1 MQTRITPRAK
11 PRATLRTTLRTTLRV
26 LAMACVCI
34 ASGFSALAH
43 AQQAWPLER
52 PIHLIVPFPA
62 GSSPDLLA
70 RLLATP
76 LSKALNQ
83 NIVVENKPGAG
94 GNIGTRLVARAA
106 PDGYTLLYTING
118 PLVTAATLY
127 KKTLG
132 YDPFKDLSPITLV
145 ATSPNVLVVNAAF
158 PVSTLS
164 EFVSHLKANPGR
176 ANYGSVG
183 AGSASHLAM
192 ELFKHQAGIDLT
204 HIPYP
209 GFPQVTTAI
218 VGQDIQAAFM
228 VPAIAMTQVKSGKV
242 KALGITSLTEVG
254 ALPGLTP
261 VASQGFPGFE
271 AISWNAILAPGG
283 TPPAITDRLQKELTT
298 ILQSEDIKAKFAAQ
312 YFTAIGSSAPELT
325 RLMRQETSRW
335 DEVIAR
341 LKLSL
346 D

>member
-1 MQTRITPRAK
+1 MHTRIT
-11 PRATLRTTLRTTLRV
+11 LGTTLRI
-26 LAMACVCI
+26 LAIACACI
-34 ASGFSALAH
+34 ASSFSAH

-94 GNIGTRLVARAA
+94 GNIGTRLVAKAA

-132 YDPFKDLSPITLV
+132 YDPFKDLSPVTLV

-158 PVSTLS
+158 PASTLS

-192 ELFKHQAGIDLT
+192 ELFKHQATIDLT

-218 VGQDIQAAFM
+218 IGQNIQVAFM

-254 ALPGLTP
+254 ALPGLIP
-261 VASQGFPGFE
+261 LANQGFPGFE

-283 TPPAITDRLQKELTT
+283 TPVAITDRLQKELTT
-298 ILQSEDIKAKFAAQ
+298 IIQSEDMKAKFAAQ
-312 YFTAIGSSAPELT
+312 YFTAVGSSSQALT
-325 RLMRQETSRW
+325 QLMQQETSRW

>member
-1 MQTRITPRAK
+1 MRSFITMCSVP
-11 PRATLRTTLRTTLRV
+11 TLSNIARMLVLSCTLMLGGLSNLV
-26 LAMACVCI
+26 N
-34 ASGFSALAH
+34 

-52 PIHLIVPFPA
+52 AIHLIVPFPA

-83 NIVVENKPGAG
+83 NIIVENKPGAG
-94 GNIGTRLVARAA
+94 GNIGTRLAARAA

-132 YDPFKDLSPITLV
+132 YDPFKDLAPITLV

-158 PVSTLS
+158 PATTIS
-164 EFVSHLKANPGR
+164 EFVAHVKSKPGA

-183 AGSASHLAM
+183 PGSASHLAM
-192 ELFKHQAGIDLT
+192 ELFKHRASVDLA

-209 GFPQVTTAI
+209 GFPQVMTAMM
-218 VGQDIQAAFM
+218 GQDIQAAFM

-242 KALGITSLTEVG
+242 KALAMTGLAEVP
-254 ALPGLTP
+254 ALPGIVP

-283 TPPAITDRLQKELTT
+283 TPTDIIHRLQKELSL
-298 ILQSEDIKAKFAAQ
+298 IIQSDDIKAKFAAQ
-312 YFTAIGSSAPELT
+312 YFTAVGSTPQELT
-325 RLMRQETSRW
+325 RLMQEDTARW

>member
-1 MQTRITPRAK
+1 MQTHSTRRTITNPSYLARIFTIICALMTS
-11 PRATLRTTLRTTLRV
+11 A
-26 LAMACVCI
+26 
-34 ASGFSALAH
+34 FSSVTS

-83 NIVVENKPGAG
+83 SIVVENKPGAG
-94 GNIGTRLVARAA
+94 GNIGTRLAARAA

-132 YDPFKDLSPITLV
+132 YDPFKDLAPVTLV
-145 ATSPNVLVVNAAF
+145 ATSPNVLIVNAAF
-158 PVSTLS
+158 PASTLS
-164 EFVSHLKANPGR
+164 EFVSYVKTIPGK

-183 AGSASHLAM
+183 PGSASHLAM
-192 ELFKHQAGIDLT
+192 ELFKHRAELELT

-218 VGQDIQAAFM
+218 IGQDIQAAFM
-228 VPAIAMTQVKSGKV
+228 VPAIAMAQVKSGKV
-242 KALGITSLTEVG
+242 KALAITSLTEVA
-254 ALPGLTP
+254 ALPGLKP
-261 VASQGFPGFE
+261 VASQGFAGFE
-271 AISWNAILAPGG
+271 AISWNAILAPSG
-283 TPPAITDRLQKELTT
+283 TPHAITERLQKELSS
-298 ILQSEDIKAKFAAQ
+298 IIQSDEIKQKFAAQ
-312 YFTAIGSSAPELT
+312 YFTAVGSSPQELT
-325 RLMRQETSRW
+325 RLMQQETVRW

>member
-1 MQTRITPRAK
+1 MQTHIKPRAK
-11 PRATLRTTLRTTLRV
+11 SRTTLRTVLRI
-26 LAMACVCI
+26 LSIACACI
-34 ASGFSALAH
+34 ASGFSAH

-52 PIHLIVPFPA
+52 PIHLVVPFPA

-94 GNIGTRLVARAA
+94 GNIGTRLVAKAA

-158 PVSTLS
+158 PASTLS

-242 KALGITSLTEVG
+242 KALGMTSLTEVG
-254 ALPGLTP
+254 ELPGLVP
-261 VASQGFPGFE
+261 VANQGFPGFE

-283 TPPAITDRLQKELTT
+283 TPPAITDRLQKELAT
-298 ILQSEDIKAKFAAQ
+298 IIQSEDMKAKFAAQ
-312 YFTAIGSSAPELT
+312 YFTAVGSSPQALT
-325 RLMRQETSRW
+325 RLMQQEKLRW

>member
-1 MQTRITPRAK
+1 MRSFITMCSVP
-11 PRATLRTTLRTTLRV
+11 TLSNMARMLVLSCTLMLGGLSNLV
-26 LAMACVCI
+26 N
-34 ASGFSALAH
+34 

-52 PIHLIVPFPA
+52 AIHLIVPFPA

-83 NIVVENKPGAG
+83 NIIVENKPGAG
-94 GNIGTRLVARAA
+94 GNIGTRLAARAT

-132 YDPFKDLSPITLV
+132 YDPFKDLAPITLV

-158 PVSTLS
+158 PATTIS
-164 EFVSHLKANPGR
+164 EFVAHVKSKPGA

-183 AGSASHLAM
+183 PGSASHLAM
-192 ELFKHQAGIDLT
+192 ELFKHRASVDLA

-209 GFPQVTTAI
+209 GFPQVMTAMM
-218 VGQDIQAAFM
+218 GQDIQAAFM

-242 KALGITSLTEVG
+242 KALAMTGLAEVP
-254 ALPGLTP
+254 ALPGLVP

-283 TPPAITDRLQKELTT
+283 TPTDIIHRLQKELSL
-298 ILQSEDIKAKFAAQ
+298 IIQSDDIKAKFATQ
-312 YFTAIGSSAPELT
+312 YFTAVGSTPQELT
-325 RLMRQETSRW
+325 RLMQEDTARW

>member
-1 MQTRITPRAK
+1 MQTRITPRH
-11 PRATLRTTLRTTLRV
+11 TTQIGK
-26 LAMACVCI
+26 MAR
-34 ASGFSALAH
+34 ALAIICAFITGSFSTLAG
-43 AQQAWPLER
+43 AQPTWPLER
-52 PIHLIVPFPA
+52 PIHLIVPFPP
-62 GSSPDLLA
+62 GTSPDLLA

-83 NIVVENKPGAG
+83 NVIVENKPGAG
-94 GNIGTRLVARAA
+94 GNIGTRLAARAA

-132 YDPFKDLSPITLV
+132 YDPFKDLAPVTLV
-145 ATSPNVLVVNAAF
+145 ATSPNVLIVNAAF
-158 PVSTLS
+158 PASTLS
-164 EFVSHLKANPGR
+164 EFVSYVKGKPGNS
-176 ANYGSVG
+176 NYGSVG
-183 AGSASHLAM
+183 PGSASHLAM
-192 ELFKHQAGIDLT
+192 ELFKHQAGVDLT

-218 VGQDIQAAFM
+218 VGQDVQAAFM

-242 KALGITSLTEVG
+242 KALGITSLTEVN
-254 ALPGLTP
+254 ALPGLKP
-261 VASQGFPGFE
+261 VADQGFPGFE
-271 AISWNAILAPGG
+271 AISWNAILAPAG
-283 TPPAITDRLQKELTT
+283 TPVAIIERLQKELST
-298 ILQSEDIKAKFAAQ
+298 IIQSEDIKAKFAAQ
-312 YFTAIGSSAPELT
+312 YFTAVGSSPQALT
-325 RLMRQETSRW
+325 HLMRQETARW

>member
-1 MQTRITPRAK
+1 MQTRITQRH
-11 PRATLRTTLRTTLRV
+11 TTQIGK
-26 LAMACVCI
+26 MAR
-34 ASGFSALAH
+34 ALAIICAFITGSFSTLAG
-43 AQQAWPLER
+43 AQPAWPLER
-52 PIHLIVPFPA
+52 PIHLIVPFPP
-62 GSSPDLLA
+62 GTSPDLLA

-83 NIVVENKPGAG
+83 NVIVENKPGAG
-94 GNIGTRLVARAA
+94 GNIGTRLAARAA

-132 YDPFKDLSPITLV
+132 YDPFKDLAPVTLV
-145 ATSPNVLVVNAAF
+145 ATSPNVLIVNAAF
-158 PVSTLS
+158 PASTLS
-164 EFVSHLKANPGR
+164 EFVSYVKGKPGNS
-176 ANYGSVG
+176 NYGSVG
-183 AGSASHLAM
+183 PGSASHLAM
-192 ELFKHQAGIDLT
+192 ELFKHQAGVDLT

-218 VGQDIQAAFM
+218 VGQDVQAAFM

-242 KALGITSLTEVG
+242 KALGITSLTEVN
-254 ALPGLTP
+254 ALPGLKP
-261 VASQGFPGFE
+261 VADQGFPGFE
-271 AISWNAILAPGG
+271 AISWNAILAPAG
-283 TPPAITDRLQKELTT
+283 TPVAIIERLQKELST
-298 ILQSEDIKAKFAAQ
+298 IIQSEDIKAKFAAQ
-312 YFTAIGSSAPELT
+312 YFTAVGSSPQALT
-325 RLMRQETSRW
+325 HLMRQETARW

>member
-1 MQTRITPRAK
+1 
-11 PRATLRTTLRTTLRV
+11 
-26 LAMACVCI
+26 LA
-34 ASGFSALAH
+34 
-43 AQQAWPLER
+43 
-52 PIHLIVPFPA
+52 
-62 GSSPDLLA
+62 
-70 RLLATP
+70 
-76 LSKALNQ
+76 
-83 NIVVENKPGAG
+83 
-94 GNIGTRLVARAA
+94 ARAA

-132 YDPFKDLSPITLV
+132 YDPFKDLAPITLV

-158 PVSTLS
+158 PATTIS
-164 EFVSHLKANPGR
+164 EFVAHVKSKPGA

-183 AGSASHLAM
+183 PGSASHLAM
-192 ELFKHQAGIDLT
+192 ELFKHRASVDLA

-209 GFPQVTTAI
+209 GFPQVMTAMM
-218 VGQDIQAAFM
+218 GQDIQAAFM

-242 KALGITSLTEVG
+242 KALAMTGLAEVP
-254 ALPGLTP
+254 ALPGLVP

-283 TPPAITDRLQKELTT
+283 TPTDIIHRLQKELSL
-298 ILQSEDIKAKFAAQ
+298 IIQSDDIKAKFATQ
-312 YFTAIGSSAPELT
+312 YFTAVGSTPQELT
-325 RLMRQETSRW
+325 RLMQEDTARW

>member
-1 MQTRITPRAK
+1 VRSFITMCSVP
-11 PRATLRTTLRTTLRV
+11 TLSNMARMLVLSCTLMLGGLSNLV
-26 LAMACVCI
+26 N
-34 ASGFSALAH
+34 

-52 PIHLIVPFPA
+52 AIHLIVPFPA

-76 LSKALNQ
+76 LSKTLNQ
-83 NIVVENKPGAG
+83 NIIVENKPGAG
-94 GNIGTRLVARAA
+94 GNIGTRLAARAA

-132 YDPFKDLSPITLV
+132 YDPFKDLAPITLV

-158 PVSTLS
+158 PATTIS
-164 EFVSHLKANPGR
+164 EFVAHVKSKPGA

-183 AGSASHLAM
+183 PGSASHLAM
-192 ELFKHQAGIDLT
+192 ELFKHRASVDLA

-209 GFPQVTTAI
+209 GFPQVMTAMM
-218 VGQDIQAAFM
+218 GQDIQAAFM

-242 KALGITSLTEVG
+242 KALAMTGLAEVP
-254 ALPGLTP
+254 ALPGLVP

-283 TPPAITDRLQKELTT
+283 TPTDIIHRLQKELSL
-298 ILQSEDIKAKFAAQ
+298 IIQSDDIKAKFAAQ
-312 YFTAIGSSAPELT
+312 YFTAVGSTPQELT
-325 RLMRQETSRW
+325 RLMQEDTARW

>member
-1 MQTRITPRAK
+1 MQTHIKSRAN
-11 PRATLRTTLRTTLRV
+11 PRTTLRTALRI
-26 LAMACVCI
+26 LSIACACI
-34 ASGFSALAH
+34 ASGFSAH

-52 PIHLIVPFPA
+52 PIHLVVPFPA

-94 GNIGTRLVARAA
+94 GNIGTRLVAKAA

-228 VPAIAMTQVKSGKV
+228 VPAIAMTQIKSGKV
-242 KALGITSLTEVG
+242 KALGMTSLTAVG
-254 ALPGLTP
+254 ELPGLVP
-261 VASQGFPGFE
+261 VANQGFPGFE

-283 TPPAITDRLQKELTT
+283 TPPVVTDRLQKELAK
-298 ILQSEDIKAKFAAQ
+298 IIQSEDMKAKFAAQ
-312 YFTAIGSSAPELT
+312 YFTAVGSSPQELT
-325 RLMRQETSRW
+325 QLMQQEKLRW

>member
-1 MQTRITPRAK
+1 MQTHITIRK
-11 PRATLRTTLRTTLRV
+11 TLRI
-26 LAMACVCI
+26 LAITCACI
-34 ASGFSALAH
+34 ASGFSAH

-83 NIVVENKPGAG
+83 NIVIENKPGAG

-145 ATSPNVLVVNAAF
+145 ATSPNVLVVNATF

-164 EFVSHLKANPGR
+164 EFVSHLKANPAR

-242 KALGITSLTEVG
+242 KALGITSLTEVS

-261 VASQGFPGFE
+261 VASQGFPSFE

-283 TPPAITDRLQKELTT
+283 TPAAITNRLQKELAT
-298 ILQSEDIKAKFAAQ
+298 IIQSEDMKAKFAAQ
-312 YFTAIGSSAPELT
+312 YFTAAGSSPQELT
-325 RLMRQETSRW
+325 RLMQQEKLRW

>member
-1 MQTRITPRAK
+1 VRSFITMCSVP
-11 PRATLRTTLRTTLRV
+11 TLSNIARMLVLSCTLMLGGLSNLV
-26 LAMACVCI
+26 N
-34 ASGFSALAH
+34 

-52 PIHLIVPFPA
+52 AIHLIVPFPA

-83 NIVVENKPGAG
+83 NIIVENKPGAG
-94 GNIGTRLVARAA
+94 GNIGTRLAARAA

-132 YDPFKDLSPITLV
+132 YDPFKDLAPITLV

-158 PVSTLS
+158 PATTIS
-164 EFVSHLKANPGR
+164 EFVAHVKSKPGA

-183 AGSASHLAM
+183 PGSASHLAM
-192 ELFKHQAGIDLT
+192 ELFKHRASVDLA

-209 GFPQVTTAI
+209 GFPQVMTAMM
-218 VGQDIQAAFM
+218 GQDIQAAFM

-242 KALGITSLTEVG
+242 KALAMTGLAEVP
-254 ALPGLTP
+254 ALPGIVP

-283 TPPAITDRLQKELTT
+283 TPTDIIHRLQKELSL
-298 ILQSEDIKAKFAAQ
+298 IIQSDDIKAKFAAQ
-312 YFTAIGSSAPELT
+312 YFTAVGSTPQELT
-325 RLMRQETSRW
+325 RLMQEDTARW